1 MHTIQIDDQVFAVL
15 QRAAALLVEPSPNGV
30 LRRILLADPVL
41 ARLPDAPWPSEGSGE
56 PAGNTG
62 SAASS
67 DDASGSGEAV
77 PRPLPLGT
85 IPPPRSE
92 RSSERSA
99 KPGRVPAWAPLSDV
113 VGAASPREATAPRPA
128 RQATVPRTGS
138 VAASA
143 SDLPPGLQ
151 QAFDVI
157 HLIVRHRVPR
167 REALRRVSDLRR
179 AAGAP
184 TGGPRLTVGARDFDR
199 MVWQRGY
206 GDLRKLL
213 KSTFPD
219 SRRAID
225 EFLDRL
231 SGPDRSQGV

>member
-41 ARLPDAPWPSEGSGE
+41 ARLPDAPWPSEGLGE
-56 PAGNTG
+56 SAGKTG

-67 DDASGSGEAV
+67 DDANGSGGAV

-85 IPPPRSE
+85 IPPPR
-92 RSSERSA
+92 SERSA

-113 VGAASPREATAPRPA
+113 VGAASPRPATAPHPA
-128 RQATVPRTGS
+128 RPATVPRAAS

-143 SDLPPGLQ
+143 SDLPPGLR

-157 HLIVRHRVPR
+157 YLIVRHRVPR
-167 REALRRVSDLRR
+167 PEALRRVSDLRR
-179 AAGAP
+179 AAGTP
-184 TGGPRLTVGARDFDR
+184 TGGPRLAVGARDFDR

-219 SRRAID
+219 SRQAID
-225 EFLDRL
+225 EFLDEL
-231 SGPDRSQGV
+231 SGPKRSQGA